1 MKLYS
6 ILRRKH
12 LITFQTKISRTKPF
26 SPSKLSLLN
35 QCKLSYLLQTE
46 RIDHKIPA
54 GAHSYI
60 GTAIHKTIEQLL
72 PSGNSAGPE
81 IKSTL
86 EKNLSDSL
94 LKSGQNSP
102 ILNWAIAKNGINKIY
117 DHVRLISAIQQ
128 VKTTIGKY
136 STNNISHNKFNVDR
150 SEFKKNQLG
159 SERIFEVGRYDLA
172 GSIDYSFLDL
182 NNVIHVIDFKSGKI
196 LDDGVLKDEY
206 LSQIGLYGLM
216 VKEYFPDNEIILEV
230 IGASD
235 YWGGIL
241 DRNLENKLIKTIE
254 STIKDIPLGV
264 DFTLESLAQLG
275 EHCSTC
281 RARSACPKYFDVLVT
296 SNQSAESKIVS
307 KGDLYGEVEEV
318 IKSNELL
325 ELKLK
330 SSNNIAL
337 SIYGLPDMLFQNI
350 SIGSNL
356 ACYNLKF
363 YDHEALCSFP
373 ANFYVYRPDI
383 PKISAFEAVLAN

>member
-1 MKLYS
+1 LT
-6 ILRRKH
+6 
-12 LITFQTKISRTKPF
+12 TFQTKISRTKPF

-46 RIDHKIPA
+46 RVGHKIPA
-54 GAHSYI
+54 GAHSFI

-72 PSGNSAGPE
+72 PLGNSSGAE
-81 IKSTL
+81 IKSSL
-86 EKNLSDSL
+86 AKNLSDSL
-94 LKSGQNSP
+94 VKSNQNSP
-102 ILNWAIAKNGINKIY
+102 ILNWAITKNGINKIY
-117 DHVRLISAIQQ
+117 DHVRLIGAIQQ
-128 VKTTIGKY
+128 VKNTISKY
-136 STNNISHNKFNVDR
+136 SANNISHKFNGDSNEV
-150 SEFKKNQLG
+150 KKNQLG

-172 GSIDYSFLDL
+172 GNIDYTFLDL
-182 NNVIHVIDFKSGKI
+182 NNIIHVIDFKSGKI
-196 LDDGVLKDEY
+196 LDDGILKDEY

-235 YWGGIL
+235 YWGGTL
-241 DRNLENKLIKTIE
+241 DRNLESKLIKIIE
-254 STIKDIPLGV
+254 STIIDMPLGV

-281 RARSACPKYFDVLVT
+281 RARSACPKYFEVLVIGRQN
-296 SNQSAESKIVS
+296 SESKIVS

-318 IKSNELL
+318 IKTNELL

-330 SSNNIAL
+330 SSDNVAL
-337 SIYGLPDMLFQNI
+337 SINGLPEILFKSI
-350 SIGSNL
+350 SIGSKL
-356 ACYNLKF
+356 ACYNLRF

-383 PKISAFEAVLAN
+383 PKISAFEAVLAY

>member
-1 MKLYS
+1 M
-6 ILRRKH
+6 
-12 LITFQTKISRTKPF
+12 ITFQTKISRTKPF

-60 GTAIHKTIEQLL
+60 GTAIHRTIEQLL
-72 PSGNSAGPE
+72 PSGNSTGSD

-102 ILNWAIAKNGINKIY
+102 ILNWVIAKNGINKIY

-128 VKTTIGKY
+128 VKITIGKY

-150 SEFKKNQLG
+150 SEVKKNQLG

-172 GSIDYSFLDL
+172 GSIDFSFLDL
-182 NNVIHVIDFKSGKI
+182 NNIIHVIDFKSGKI

-206 LSQIGLYGLM
+206 LTQIGLYGLM
-216 VKEYFPDNEIILEV
+216 VKEYFPENEIILEI

-235 YWGGIL
+235 YWGDIL

-296 SNQSAESKIVS
+296 GNQSAESKIVS
-307 KGDLYGEVEEV
+307 KGDLYGVVEEV

-337 SIYGLPDMLFQNI
+337 SINGLPDMLFHNI

>member
-1 MKLYS
+1 VKLYS

-46 RIDHKIPA
+46 KIDHKIPA

-60 GTAIHKTIEQLL
+60 GTAIHRTIEQLL
-72 PSGNSAGPE
+72 PLGNSSGAE

-94 LKSGQNSP
+94 LKSSQSSP
-102 ILNWAIAKNGINKIY
+102 ILNWAISKNSINKIY
-117 DHVRLISAIQQ
+117 DHVRLLSAIQQ
-128 VKTTIGKY
+128 VKNTIGKY
-136 STNNISHNKFNVDR
+136 SANNISHNKFNVDR
-150 SEFKKNQLG
+150 IEVKKNQLG

-182 NNVIHVIDFKSGKI
+182 NNIIHVIDFKSGKI
-196 LDDGVLKDEY
+196 FDDGVLKDEY

-216 VKEYFPDNEIILEV
+216 VKEYFPNNEIFLEV
-230 IGASD
+230 IGAND
-235 YWGGIL
+235 YWGGTL
-241 DRNLENKLIKTIE
+241 DRNLESKLIKIIE

-264 DFTLESLAQLG
+264 NFTLESLAQLG

-281 RARSACPKYFDVLVT
+281 RARSACPKYFEVLET
-296 SNQSAESKIVS
+296 GKQSTESKIVS

-330 SSNNIAL
+330 SSNNITL
-337 SIYGLPDMLFQNI
+337 SINGLPDMLFQNI

>member
-1 MKLYS
+1 
-6 ILRRKH
+6 

-60 GTAIHKTIEQLL
+60 GTAIHRTIEQLL
-72 PSGNSAGPE
+72 PLGSTSGAE

-94 LKSGQNSP
+94 LKSSQSSP
-102 ILNWAIAKNGINKIY
+102 ILNWAISKNSINKIY

-128 VKTTIGKY
+128 VKNTIGKY

-150 SEFKKNQLG
+150 NEVKKNQLG

-182 NNVIHVIDFKSGKI
+182 NNIIHVIDFKSGKI
-196 LDDGVLKDEY
+196 FDDGVLKDEY

-216 VKEYFPDNEIILEV
+216 VKEYFPNNEIILEV
-230 IGASD
+230 IGAND
-235 YWGGIL
+235 YWGGTL
-241 DRNLENKLIKTIE
+241 DRNLESKLIKIIE

-264 DFTLESLAQLG
+264 NFTLESLAQLG
-275 EHCSTC
+275 GHCSTC
-281 RARSACPKYFDVLVT
+281 RARSACPKYFEVLVT
-296 SNQSAESKIVS
+296 GKQSTESKIVS

-330 SSNNIAL
+330 SSNNLAL
-337 SIYGLPDMLFQNI
+337 SINGLPDMLFQNI